1 VQFVGAGLES
11 LTIKGGSG
19 RNTFKVIA
27 TGAGY
32 TTSLQDGSADDIVNV
47 GSRVLP
53 PGGVVDNLHGLL
65 SVTNAAGGADV
76 MNVDDTG
83 STAGKVGTLT
93 QSRLTGLGMAQG
105 IQYSGLAA
113 VNIRLG
119 TGGDTFTV
127 ASTHTGTTF
136 VAAGPGDDTVD
147 VQSTSGP

>member
-1 VQFVGAGLES
+1 
-11 LTIKGGSG
+11 
-19 RNTFKVIA
+19 
-27 TGAGY
+27 
-32 TTSLQDGSADDIVNV
+32 
-47 GSRVLP
+47 
-53 PGGVVDNLHGLL
+53 
-65 SVTNAAGGADV
+65 
-76 MNVDDTG
+76 
-83 STAGKVGTLT
+83 T

-147 VQSTSGP
+147 VQSTSGPTTIDAGAGNDQVPGGGGSLSAITTATGAPGPAPLVLIGGAGHGSLIVDDSADTATGETGN